1 MTDQNHLL
9 AGKTILQALPALKS
23 GGLERGTV
31 EMARAITQAGGTA
44 LVVSAGGQ
52 MVRDVERAGGRH
64 ITLDISKKG
73 PLAIRSNAKQL
84 AKILQDEGVNL
95 VHARSRAPAWVVK
108 AAAAK
113 TGIPWLATWHGT
125 HLGNALKRR
134 YNRALVEGE
143 KVIAISRYVESVIR
157 DQFPDLADD
166 RIIHIPRG
174 VDLEQFQPET
184 IPGGRIIKL
193 AGDWQLPDG
202 RPLLLMPG
210 RLSAKKGQLDVIEAM
225 AKVRDALDE
234 TFVCVIIGDD
244 QGNVKYRQSLEDRIE
259 KLKLWP
265 VMRLAGHCNDMAAAL
280 KLADIVLAPT
290 RAPEPFGRIPLEAGA
305 MQALTIAADHGGFRE
320 TIIDGTTGY
329 LFKPC
334 DIDDL
339 AAKTIT
345 ALGLS
350 DEARHT
356 LATQAQTHIRD
367 NFALTLM
374 TGRTIAIYQEV
385 LKSV

>member
-1 MTDQNHLL
+1 MTDHKHSL

-31 EMARAITQAGGTA
+31 EMVRAITEAGGNA
-44 LVVSAGGQ
+44 LVVSSGGQ
-52 MVRDVERAGGRH
+52 MVGQVERAGGRH

-73 PLAIRSNAKQL
+73 PLAIRSNRGKF
-84 AKILQDEGVNL
+84 AKILRAENVDL

-108 AAAAK
+108 GAAAK
-113 TGIPWLATWHGT
+113 MGIPWLATWHGL
-125 HLGNALKRR
+125 HLGNAFKKR
-134 YNRALVEGE
+134 YNRALVDGE
-143 KVIAISRYVESVIR
+143 KVIAISHYVESVIR
-157 DQFPDLADD
+157 DQFPDLGDD
-166 RIIHIPRG
+166 HIVHIPRG
-174 VDLEQFQPET
+174 VDLDQFDPET
-184 IPGGRIIKL
+184 VPGGRIIKL
-193 AGDWQLPDG
+193 TEDWKLPDG

-225 AKVRDALDE
+225 AKVRDALGE

-244 QGNVKYRQSLEDRIE
+244 QGNIKYRQSLEDRIE

-320 TIIDGTTGY
+320 TIIDGVTGY
-329 LFKPC
+329 LFNPGNA
-334 DIDDL
+334 DDL
-339 AAKTIT
+339 AAKSIA
-345 ALGLS
+345 ALSLS
-350 DEARHT
+350 DAARHD
-356 LATQAQTHIRD
+356 LAIKAQAHIRD
-367 NFALTLM
+367 NFSLTLM
-374 TGRTIAIYQEV
+374 TDSTLAVYRQV
-385 LKSV
+385 LGL

>member
-1 MTDQNHLL
+1 MTDQNHSL

-31 EMARAITQAGGTA
+31 ETARAIGNAGGTA

-52 MVRDVERAGGRH
+52 MVREVERTGARH

-73 PLAIRSNAKQL
+73 PLAMRSNARKL
-84 AKILQDEGVNL
+84 AKILRDEQVDL

-108 AAAAK
+108 GAAARVN
-113 TGIPWLATWHGT
+113 IPWLATWHGT
-125 HLGNALKRR
+125 HLGNYFKRR
-134 YNRALVEGE
+134 YNRALVDGA

-166 RIIHIPRG
+166 RIVHIPRG
-174 VDLEQFQPET
+174 VDLDQFQPEA

-193 AGDWQLPDG
+193 AEDWKVPDG

-225 AKVRDALDE
+225 AKVRDALGE

-244 QGNVKYRQSLEDRIE
+244 QGNVKYRQSLEARIE
-259 KLKLWP
+259 KLNLWP
-265 VMRLAGHCNDMAAAL
+265 VMRLAGHCNDMPAAL

-320 TIIDGTTGY
+320 TIVDGTTGY
-329 LFKPC
+329 LFKPG

-339 AAKTIT
+339 AAKSIT

-350 DEARHT
+350 DDERHD
-356 LATQAQTHIRD
+356 LAIKAQTHIRD
-367 NFALTLM
+367 NFALTKM
-374 TGRTIAIYQEV
+374 TDSTIAVYRE
-385 LKSV
+385 LLGL